1 MRRIDKRRNH
11 QVTSASLN
19 LNENKVIQISPF
31 RYLMRGN
38 SKARADPECMFTP
51 TNPTDKRQI
60 SVRRK
65 RGFSR

>member
-11 QVTSASLN
+11 QVTSASIN

-38 SKARADPECMFTP
+38 SKAHSCPVRMFTP
-51 TNPTDKRQI
+51 NPSDKRPT

-65 RGFSR
+65 RGFSG

>member
-11 QVTSASLN
+11 QVASASIN
-19 LNENKVIQISPF
+19 LNENKVFQISPF

-38 SKARADPECMFTP
+38 SKALAGPECMFTQTDP
-51 TNPTDKRQI
+51 ADKRPT

-65 RGFSR
+65 RGFSI

>member
-11 QVTSASLN
+11 QVTSASIY
-19 LNENKVIQISPF
+19 LNENKVFQITPF

-38 SKARADPECMFTP
+38 SKAHAGPECMFTP
-51 TNPTDKRQI
+51 TNPANERPT

-65 RGFSR
+65 RGFSG